1 MFWKALETRSTD
13 FPREVSL
20 KTSSSFNHRTKSRN
34 RTEHQYTFLYHNS
47 LWTIIRL
54 HTYHCTIN
62 SYSYQI
68 SWIANS
74 RKCKT
79 DFCKRDHQL
88 SRDKFDEPVKF
99 WHFFSFFVFS
109 CPIGPCQT
117 QQRSISSWTESLPNS
132 AVFVF
137 VSYLIEETKMNSS
150 RETGKLWKIIN
161 LDVTSR

>member
-99 WHFFSFFVFS
+99 WHFFSFFFFPALS
-109 CPIGPCQT
+109 APARHNRDLSAHGLNHYQT
-117 QQRSISSWTESLPNS
+117 QLCLSSLAIWSKKLKWT
-132 AVFVF
+132 VQ
-137 VSYLIEETKMNSS
+137 
-150 RETGKLWKIIN
+150 GKPVNYEK
-161 LDVTSR
+161 